1 MRPFKVAMVAVAAA
15 VLVAA
20 LSACTKEPAGQVSFT
35 QPANGASVVSPFTVK
50 MSAAGVT
57 VEPASAGVHDRR
69 GHHHIIVGETLPPTG
84 QPIPSDA
91 QHLHFGKA
99 QTEATLDLPPGE
111 HTLQLLFAKGDHVPY
126 DPIIT
131 SNIKVTVTNQRKVS
145 FLEPVSAAQVTS
157 PFTVKMGAAGVTVE
171 PASAGVHEGAGHHH
185 IIVDADLPASGQP
198 IPSDA
203 QRLHFGKAQTEAT
216 LDLPPG
222 EHTLQLLFAKGDHIP
237 YDPFV
242 TSTIKVTV
250 TGQRK

>member
-1 MRPFKVAMVAVAAA
+1 MRPFKIAMVAVAAA
-15 VLVAA
+15 AVVAA

-35 QPANGASVVSPFTVK
+35 QPTNGASVVSPFTVR
-50 MSAAGVT
+50 MTANGVT
-57 VEPASAGVHDRR
+57 VEPASAGVHDGR
-69 GHHHIIVGETLPPTG
+69 GHHHIIVGETLPPKG

-111 HTLQLLFAKGDHVPY
+111 HTLQLLFAKGDHISY

-131 SNIKVTVTNQRKVS
+131 SSIKLTVTAQRKVS

-157 PFTVKMGAAGVTVE
+157 PFTVKMGAAGITVE

-203 QRLHFGKAQTEAT
+203 QHLHFGKAQTEAA

-222 EHTLQLLFAKGDHIP
+222 EHTLHLVFADANHVP
-237 YDPFV
+237 YSPYV
-242 TSTIKVTV
+242 TSTLKVTV
-250 TGQRK
+250 VK